1 MLKAAKNAARRMALR
16 GKASAEAGQTA
27 ELRGDGGKMG
37 KYFGGL
43 DLGICGDGME
53 DGAVRHFVTMKA
65 KAIQR
70 GRGKGEESRWMESKE
85 CRPPKTTAT
94 LHCFYAEDVD
104 WRIFSIIYSAFLC

>member
-1 MLKAAKNAARRMALR
+1 VLKAAKNAARRMALR

-70 GRGKGEESRWMESKE
+70 GRGKGRRAAGWNPRNVVRLK
-85 CRPPKTTAT
+85 PPP
-94 LHCFYAEDVD
+94 HCFYLYCECGGF
-104 WRIFSIIYSAFLC
+104 FSIIYSAFLC

>member
-43 DLGICGDGME
+43 DLGGFVAME
-53 DGAVRHFVTMKA
+53 WRMEQC
-65 KAIQR
+65 AI
-70 GRGKGEESRWMESKE
+70 
-85 CRPPKTTAT
+85 
-94 LHCFYAEDVD
+94 L
-104 WRIFSIIYSAFLC
+104 